1 MTEDNN
7 RATIVVFSGDM
18 DKVFAAFII
27 ATGCAAAGMETTLFF
42 TFWGLNAIKTGAPIN
57 PLKADVR
64 VRSIQA
70 QGFLGKMMGIL
81 NRGGI
86 NRLNPSRF
94 SFGGIGRVL
103 FTKMMRDKNVASLED
118 LLETAV
124 ALDVH
129 LLACKMS
136 MDVLEIDRDDLIPE
150 VENVV
155 GVATFVKE
163 AANAGLQLF
172 I

>member
-1 MTEDNN
+1 MAEDNN

-42 TFWGLNAIKTGAPIN
+42 TFWGLNAIKKGEPI
-57 PLKADVR
+57 KAK
-64 VRSIQA
+64 
-70 QGFLGKMMGIL
+70 GFLGKMMGIM

-103 FTKMMRDKNVASLED
+103 FSKMMRDKNVASVEELRQTLID
-118 LLETAV
+118 LDA
-124 ALDVH
+124 H

-136 MDVLEIDRDDLIPE
+136 MDVLEITRDDLIPE
-150 VENVV
+150 VENIV

-163 AANAGLQLF
+163 AANSKLQLF

>member
-1 MTEDNN
+1 MAEDNN

-42 TFWGLNAIKTGAPIN
+42 TFWGLNAIKKGEPI
-57 PLKADVR
+57 KAK
-64 VRSIQA
+64 
-70 QGFLGKMMGIL
+70 GFLGKMMGIM
-81 NRGGI
+81 NRGGV

-94 SFGGIGRVL
+94 SFGGIGRIL
-103 FTKMMRDKNVASLED
+103 FNKMMRDKNVASVEELRQTLID
-118 LLETAV
+118 
-124 ALDVH
+124 LDVH

-136 MDVLEIDRDDLIPE
+136 MDVLEITRDDLIPE
-150 VENVV
+150 VENIV

-163 AANAGLQLF
+163 AANSKLQLF

>member
-1 MTEDNN
+1 MPETNN
-7 RATIVVFSGDM
+7 RAAIVVFSGDM
-18 DKVFAAFII
+18 DKVFAALII
-27 ATGCAAAGMETTLFF
+27 ATGCAAAGMDTTLFF
-42 TFWGLNAIKTGAPIN
+42 TFWGLNAIKTGAPI
-57 PLKADVR
+57 
-64 VRSIQA
+64 QA
-70 QGFLGKMMGIL
+70 RGLLGKMMGIL

-86 NRLNPSRF
+86 KRLNPSRF

-103 FTKMMRDKNVASLED
+103 FSKMMRDKNVASLED

-136 MDVLEIDRDDLIPE
+136 MDVLEIGRDDLIPE

-163 AANAGLQLF
+163 AANAGVQLF

>member
-1 MTEDNN
+1 MAENK
-7 RATIVVFSGDM
+7 AAIVVFSGDM

-27 ATGCAAAGMETTLFF
+27 ATGCAAAGMDTTLFF
-42 TFWGLNAIKTGAPIN
+42 TFWGLNAIKKGEPI
-57 PLKADVR
+57 KA
-64 VRSIQA
+64 RS
-70 QGFLGKMMGIL
+70 FLGKMMGIM

-86 NRLNPSRF
+86 QRLNPSRF

-103 FTKMMRDKNVASLED
+103 FNKMMRDKKVASLPELRQTAID
-118 LLETAV
+118 LG
-124 ALDVH
+124 VH

-136 MDVLEIDRDDLIPE
+136 MDVLEITRDDLIPE
-150 VENVV
+150 VEDIV

-163 AANAGLQLF
+163 AANSKIQLF

>member
-1 MTEDNN
+1 MAEDNN
-7 RATIVVFSGDM
+7 RATIIVFSGDM

-42 TFWGLNAIKTGAPIN
+42 TFWGLNAIKTGEPI
-57 PLKADVR
+57 KAK
-64 VRSIQA
+64 
-70 QGFLGKMMGIL
+70 GFLGKMMGIM

-94 SFGGIGRVL
+94 SFGGIGRIL
-103 FTKMMRDKNVASLED
+103 FSKMMGDKNVASLEELRQTVID
-118 LLETAV
+118 
-124 ALDVH
+124 LDVH

-136 MDVLEIDRDDLIPE
+136 MDVMEISRDDLITE
-150 VENVV
+150 VEDVV

-163 AANAGLQLF
+163 AANSKIQLF